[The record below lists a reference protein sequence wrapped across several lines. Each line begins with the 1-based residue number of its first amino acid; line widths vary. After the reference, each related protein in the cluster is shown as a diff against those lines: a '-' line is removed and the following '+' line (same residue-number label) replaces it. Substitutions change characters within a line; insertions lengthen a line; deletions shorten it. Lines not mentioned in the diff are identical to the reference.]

1 VAKQQGNR
9 YVKMNLNDRSFWSQ
23 NEHWGQRLKLE
34 KKIADIF
41 GKLGIADILS

>member
-1 VAKQQGNR
+1 MAKQQGNR

-34 KKIADIF
+34 KKSPTFSVNSVSPIF
-41 GKLGIADILS
+41 